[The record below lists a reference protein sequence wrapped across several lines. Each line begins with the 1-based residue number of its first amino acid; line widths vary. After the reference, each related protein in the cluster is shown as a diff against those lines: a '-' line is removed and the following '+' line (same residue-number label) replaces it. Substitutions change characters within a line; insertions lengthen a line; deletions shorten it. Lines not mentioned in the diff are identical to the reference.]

1 MFDFLVSSLTVAG
14 IYAMMA
20 YGLNLQ
26 AGYAGLLNFGHIAFA
41 GIGAYATGIAIDALG
56 GSIWVSLLGAA
67 IGMTAAMLLGWLIAR
82 LGRQLGADYW
92 GIATLAIA
100 EILRT
105 IATNEGWL
113 TGGAQGI
120 GAIPTLYADLPRPWS
135 AMAFLSFVALAVL
148 AVALL
153 CRRLGNGRFGRAI
166 RLMREEPQ
174 LAACMGY
181 NLRTLKSRTIMTGGA
196 ITALDGSIYAHYMSF
211 VGPDYMLA
219 SETFLLWTML
229 MIGGLGN
236 TLGVIVGVLMVQ
248 AAHALVPFAKDIFGF
263 DSDIAGAL
271 RLGLIGMVL
280 LMSLLWRSQ
289 GLVPERIR
297 RIA

>member
-14 IYAMMA
+14 IYGLMA
-20 YGLNLQ
+20 LGLNLQ

-41 GIGAYATGIAIDALG
+41 GLGAYATGIAIQAG
-56 GSIWVSLLGAA
+56 YSPLLGAA
-67 IGMTAAMLLGWLIAR
+67 LGVALACTLGCCVAR
-82 LGRQLGADYW
+82 LGKQLGSDYW

-105 IATNEGWL
+105 VATNEGWL

-120 GAIPTLYADLPRPWS
+120 SAIPSLFDAWARPWS
-135 AMAFLSFVALAVL
+135 ALGSLGLVLVALAAAAL
-148 AVALL
+148 ACSRV
-153 CRRLGNGRFGRAI
+153 GNGRFGRAL

-181 NLRTLKSRTIMTGGA
+181 DLKSLKTRAILAGA
-196 ITALDGSIYAHYMSF
+196 ALTALAGSLYAHYMSF

-236 TLGVIVGVLMVQ
+236 TAGVLVGVLLVQ
-248 AAHALVPFAKDIFGF
+248 AAYAAVPFAKDYFQL
-263 DSDIAGAL
+263 DSDVSGAL
-271 RLGLIGMVL
+271 RLGLIGLIL
-280 LMSLLWRSQ
+280 LACLLWRSE
-289 GLVPERIR
+289 GLVREKLRKIP
-297 RIA
+297 